1 MPDDLNDLLFVPIRR
16 VVGLHDRPGANLH
29 QQIIKISFVVIPAV
43 LGEHD
48 LLESIR
54 RRDDLDVRR
63 VNLQNKLVSVLTEN
77 VQLVEKMNF
86 QSQVLTGNEN
96 RLRKN
101 VQKEQEK

>member
-1 MPDDLNDLLFVPIRR
+1 MPDDLNYLLFVPIRR

-63 VNLQNKLVSVLTEN
+63 VNLQNKLVSVLTEIIK
-77 VQLVEKMNF
+77 L
-86 QSQVLTGNEN
+86 
-96 RLRKN
+96 LRKGTFN
-101 VQKEQEK
+101 DK